1 MSRWPGALVSAA
13 VDLSTAEVERYARTI
28 SLAGVGLEGQKRLK
42 AARVCVVGAGGLGGP
57 VLQYLAGAGVGHI
70 TVVDDDVVE
79 LRNLQRQVLFG
90 HSSIGHSKAEAAVA
104 RLRDLNE
111 LISIDAVT
119 TRVTKETAAGIF
131 AGHDLVVDAVDN
143 LPTRLVT
150 ADACQ
155 EMDIPLVWG
164 AVQAVNGQV
173 SVFWERLGLGLRDLF
188 PQPPQEMPKLDDVGV
203 LGPMTGWVGSV
214 MACECIKAIT
224 GLGEPLVGRV
234 MYIDTLGASVSEIPL
249 KGRDRG

>member
-1 MSRWPGALVSAA
+1 MITWPGAIVPP
-13 VDLSTAEVERYARTI
+13 TATLTPDEVQRYARTI
-28 SLAGVGLEGQKRLK
+28 SLTGVGTEGQRRLK
-42 AARVCVVGAGGLGGP
+42 SARVCVVGAGGLGGP
-57 VLQYLAGAGVGHI
+57 VLQYLTGAGVGHI

-79 LRNLQRQVLFG
+79 CKNLQRQILFG
-90 HSSIGHSKAEAAVA
+90 HSTIGHPKADAAAA

-111 LISIDAVT
+111 LITIEPVSA
-119 TRVTKETAAGIF
+119 RVTQESAADIF

-150 ADACQ
+150 ADACR
-155 EMDIPLVWG
+155 ELDLPLVWG

-188 PQPPQEMPKLDDVGV
+188 PRPPAEMPQLDDIGV

-214 MACECIKAIT
+214 MATECVKVIT
-224 GLGEPLVGRV
+224 GIGTPLVGRV
-234 MYIDTLGASVSEIPL
+234 MYIDTLGARVLEVPL
-249 KGRDRG
+249 RGRDHA